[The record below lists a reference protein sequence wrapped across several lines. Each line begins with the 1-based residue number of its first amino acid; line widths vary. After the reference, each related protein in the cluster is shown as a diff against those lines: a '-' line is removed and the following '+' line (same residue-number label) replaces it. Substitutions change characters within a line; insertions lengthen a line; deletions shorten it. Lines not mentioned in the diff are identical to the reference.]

1 MWRLL
6 IAEDGGIGRIPEL
19 MSSDEIDVLD
29 CMNVGCLRDAM
40 EMIFP
45 GSKSGEAPSGLCE
58 STPSCSSA
66 FVD

>member
-1 MWRLL
+1 
-6 IAEDGGIGRIPEL
+6 